1 MFDNLKKIQEL
12 KRMQDAL
19 KAERE
24 TVEKKGVSVTVNGG
38 MEVERI
44 TLNSALYQE
53 EAEQVLRQ
61 CVNEANKNIQKRI
74 AKMMMD
80 SGMGGLSL

>member
-44 TLNSALYQE
+44 TLNSALDQE
-53 EAEQVLRQ
+53 ETEQVLRQ

>member
-24 TVEKKGVSVTVNGG
+24 TVQKKGISVTVNGG

-44 TLNSALYQE
+44 ILNSALDQQ

-61 CVNEANKNIQKRI
+61 CINEANKSIQKRI

>member
-19 KAERE
+19 KAEQE

-44 TLNSALYQE
+44 TLNSSLDQQ

-61 CVNEANKNIQKRI
+61 CINEANKSIQKRI

>member
-1 MFDNLKKIQEL
+1 
-12 KRMQDAL
+12 MQDAL

-24 TVEKKGVSVTVNGG
+24 TVQKKGISVTVNGG

-44 TLNSALYQE
+44 ILNSALDQQ

-61 CVNEANKNIQKRI
+61 CINEANKSIQKRI

>member
-24 TVEKKGVSVTVNGG
+24 TVERKGVSVTVNGG

-44 TLNSALYQE
+44 ALNPALDQQ

-61 CVNEANKNIQKRI
+61 CINEANKNIQKRI
-74 AKMMMD
+74 AKIMMD

>member
-19 KAERE
+19 KEERE

-44 TLNSALYQE
+44 TLNSALDQE
-53 EAEQVLRQ
+53 ETEQALRQ
-61 CVNEANKNIQKRI
+61 CINEANKNIQKRI